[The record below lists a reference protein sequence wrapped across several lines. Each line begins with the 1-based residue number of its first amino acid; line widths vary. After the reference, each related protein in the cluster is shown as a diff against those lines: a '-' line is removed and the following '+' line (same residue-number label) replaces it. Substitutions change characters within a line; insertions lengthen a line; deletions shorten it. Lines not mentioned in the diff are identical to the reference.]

1 MILPD
6 QPAKLAV
13 WAKARIDDCRVSA
26 ATRAQNARNLKTWRY
41 TGSPDGNTAIVNRL
55 DFHID
60 RMADMIF
67 SPIDLRFH
75 IDFTHIYPKTILDQA
90 ETASRAL
97 TREIE
102 RRDIDMQIQQGVNVA
117 LEQGAC
123 ILKVMHEHGG
133 ISGNLVMP
141 WQFGVY
147 QENIADLGKQEAV
160 CETSFIT
167 TSDLWRRISHRA
179 DRVDIM
185 RRAMA
190 YAKKQAGSDESQ
202 SYFHQVL
209 LSGTSPLVQTDQPFT
224 SQPGGLVQVQSD
236 PTGAELSPDVMAE
249 MLMFHEL
256 WVRDDDTEDYTT
268 IQIVEP
274 DILIAPRFL
283 KKNLFV
289 PEVLPYTLLQCN
301 RLPNY
306 VWGRSEIVDL
316 QKLQLLL
323 RDRME
328 DIKKLMSL
336 QYDRFLAITG
346 TSTMTDELYDTA
358 REAGFMN
365 LEPGSGVEDLTPP
378 MPAEAFADIK
388 QITEFMDEISGFNN
402 VLSGQGEPG
411 VRAGNHAQML
421 MKTASPSMRNK
432 ALIIERQVADIGD
445 KVFKAKAAKEA
456 EAYWTGDVMK
466 EGNEFLLA
474 QLPDDYRVTVDS
486 HSSSPIYEDDYLQ
499 MAALAAKLQVVGGE
513 DIIDLLPLPRRD
525 LLKAHLAE
533 KKRAE
538 AALIQQHPELLT
550 KGHGGSHHK

>member
-6 QPAKLAV
+6 SPKKLAT

-26 ATRAQNARNLKTWRY
+26 AARAQQARSLKTWRY

-55 DFHID
+55 DYHID

-75 IDFTHIYPKTILDQA
+75 IDFTHTYPKTILDQA
-90 ETASRAL
+90 EMASRAL

-117 LEQGAC
+117 LEQGSC
-123 ILKVMHEHGG
+123 VVKIMHEHGG
-133 ISGNLVMP
+133 ISGNLTMP

-147 QENIADLGKQEAV
+147 QENVTDLGKQEAV

-167 TSDLWRRISHRA
+167 TSDLWRRISHRS

-185 RRAMA
+185 KRAMA

-209 LSGTSPLVQTDQPFT
+209 LSGTSPLVQTNAPFA
-224 SQPGGLVQVQSD
+224 SQAGGLVQVQSD
-236 PTGAELSPDVMAE
+236 PTGAELSPDVMSE
-249 MLMFHEL
+249 MIMLHEMY
-256 WVRDDDTEDYTT
+256 VRDDDTEDYTT
-268 IQIVEP
+268 IQLIEP
-274 DILIAPRFL
+274 DILITPRYL

-289 PEVLPYTLLQCN
+289 PELLPYSMLQCN

-306 VWGRSEIVDL
+306 IWGRSELADL
-316 QKLQLLL
+316 MKLQMLL

-336 QYDRFLAITG
+336 QYDRFLAISG
-346 TSTMTDELYDTA
+346 TATMTDELYDMS

-365 LEPGSGVEDLTPP
+365 LEPGSSVNDLTPP

-421 MKTASPSMRNK
+421 MKTASPTMRNK

-445 KVFKAKAAKEA
+445 KVFKCKAAKEA
-456 EAYWTGDVMK
+456 EAYWTGEVEK
-466 EGNEFLLA
+466 EGNEFLLS
-474 QLPDDYRVTVDS
+474 QLPDDYRVVVDS
-486 HSSSPIYEDDYLQ
+486 HSSSPIYEDDYKEL
-499 MAALAAKLQVVGGE
+499 AAFAAKLQIVGGE
-513 DIIDLLPLPRRD
+513 DLIDLLPLPRRD
-525 LLKAHLAE
+525 LLKEHLKE
-533 KKRAE
+533 KKKAE
-538 AALIQQHPELLT
+538 ALLIQQHPELLT
-550 KGHGGSHHK
+550 KGHGKSHH